1 MENKEIDIMRSGIL
15 IEPLMENRYII
26 ELIGSDIPSYSFKEY
41 SLHNEG
47 TDFIFMTRFYETCNY
62 TFNPKS
68 IFDITDVVIKY
79 LDPVGD
85 AISGLRFKIKGINF
99 SRKQSYANSEL
110 QMNDIKIIV
119 DAESM
124 TLYSEIKK
132 EVEKTIKK

>member
-1 MENKEIDIMRSGIL
+1 MENKDIDIMRSGIL

-41 SLHNEG
+41 SLYNEG
-47 TDFIFMTRFYETCNY
+47 TDIIFITRFYETCIY
-62 TFNPKS
+62 SFNPKS

-85 AISGLRFKIKGINF
+85 AISGLRFKVKGINF

-110 QMNDIKIIV
+110 QMNDIKIIA

-124 TLYSEIKK
+124 TLYSEVNK

>member
-1 MENKEIDIMRSGIL
+1 MENKKVDYIMSGIT

-26 ELIGSDIPSYSFKEY
+26 ELIGTDIPSYSFKEY

-62 TFNPKS
+62 SFNPKS

-85 AISGLRFKIKGINF
+85 VISGLKFKVKGINF
-99 SRKQSYANSEL
+99 NRKQSYANSEL

-119 DAESM
+119 DSESM
-124 TLYSEIKK
+124 SLYSEVKK
-132 EVEKTIKK
+132 ETKK